1 MISYRYK
8 ALSNDGAKVNGV
20 VEAID
25 EMHAVEKIREKCPI
39 VIDISEVKTGGIY
52 DILNIEIGKKVDVK
66 ALSVMCSQFA
76 IILSAGTPI
85 NQALHMIASQ
95 TQDSFWTIHL
105 YRNIYI
111 LVVWEWIYQLV
122 YAFNWNVRNK
132 I

>member
-8 ALSNDGAKVNGV
+8 ALSRDGAKVNGV

-66 ALSVMCSQFA
+66 ALSVMCSQCA
-76 IILSAGTPI
+76 II
-85 NQALHMIASQ
+85 
-95 TQDSFWTIHL
+95 
-105 YRNIYI
+105 
-111 LVVWEWIYQLV
+111 
-122 YAFNWNVRNK
+122 
-132 I
+132 

>member
-8 ALSNDGAKVNGV
+8 ALSKDGAKVNGV

-39 VIDISEVKTGGIY
+39 VIDISEVKIGGIY
-52 DILNIEIGKKVDVK
+52 DILNIEIGKKFDVK
-66 ALSVMCSQFA
+66 ALSVMCSQFS

-95 TQDSFWTIHL
+95 TQDKKLKKCLKRHM
-105 YRNIYI
+105 
-111 LVVWEWIYQLV
+111 
-122 YAFNWNVRNK
+122 K
-132 I
+132 M